1 MKEKTV
7 LITGGTSG
15 IGLASAR
22 RFAQNDWNV
31 VIMGRDMAR
40 GNAAAEE
47 IAMTGKGRCL
57 YVQGDVAII
66 DNCCQ
71 AVHQAVELTGSLDV
85 LVNSAGVYLE
95 RAVED
100 MTETDFD
107 RIMNV
112 NIKGTYFMTQQAIT
126 EMKRHG
132 SGSVINI
139 SSDAGVQ
146 GNMLCSAYCA
156 SKGAVNLFTKAMALE
171 LAPYNIR
178 INSVCPGDILTPL
191 TETQLK
197 QYPDRAA
204 ALKEMASV
212 YPLGRIGTPEEIAAV
227 VEFLA
232 SDQAGFITGA
242 IWTVDGGITA

>member
-1 MKEKTV
+1 
-7 LITGGTSG
+7 
-15 IGLASAR
+15 
-22 RFAQNDWNV
+22 
-31 VIMGRDMAR
+31 
-40 GNAAAEE
+40 
-47 IAMTGKGRCL
+47 
-57 YVQGDVAII
+57 
-66 DNCCQ
+66 
-71 AVHQAVELTGSLDV
+71 
-85 LVNSAGVYLE
+85 
-95 RAVED
+95 
-100 MTETDFD
+100 
-107 RIMNV
+107 
-112 NIKGTYFMTQQAIT
+112 
-126 EMKRHG
+126 
-132 SGSVINI
+132 
-139 SSDAGVQ
+139 
-146 GNMLCSAYCA
+146 MLCSAYCA

-191 TETQLK
+191 TENQLK